1 MRPDTILALN
11 AINRAFYAAIAPE
24 WSQSRRHAWP
34 GFAPLLERTLALA
47 PSRSQLRVLDVGAG
61 DGRFGAYLRQQPMA
75 AKVDYL
81 GLDAS
86 QALLSHATG
95 RGLGTNY
102 RFVHADF
109 VAEPGAAAIPAG
121 PYELCVLLG
130 VLHHV
135 PSFARRLELL
145 RALEDRLSPQG
156 VCAFTVWRLDR
167 DPRFERRRLDF
178 AEYNA
183 HAERPIDL
191 ADLEPGD
198 ALVRWGAGSAPPR
211 YCHFPSE
218 SELEALLA
226 ASRLRVHARFSA
238 DGKTGALNDYI
249 LTTRAI
255 D

>member
-34 GFAPLLERTLALA
+34 GFARLLERTLART
-47 PSRSQLRVLDVGAG
+47 PNDGRLRVLDVGAG
-61 DGRFGAYLRQQPMA
+61 DGRFAAYLSQQPTA

-86 QALLSHATG
+86 QALVAHARG
-95 RGLGTNY
+95 RGLAANY
-102 RFVHADF
+102 VFMHGDF
-109 VAEPGAAAIPAG
+109 VADEVASAIPSG
-121 PYELCVLLG
+121 PYELVVLLG

-145 RALEDRLSPQG
+145 RVLGNRLAPHG

-167 DPRFERRRLDF
+167 DPRFERRRLTF

-183 HAERPIDL
+183 HAEHPIDL
-191 ADLEPGD
+191 GDLEPGD
-198 ALVRWGAGSAPPR
+198 TLVRWGAGSAPPR

-218 SELEALLA
+218 LELQELLS
-226 ASRLRVHARFSA
+226 ASQLRVHARFCA
-238 DGKTGALNDYI
+238 DGKTGVLNEYI
-249 LTTRAI
+249 LAGVCP
-255 D
+255 